1 VRRISIFTVPAEVM
15 KDFQVRDHTHLSTL
29 GDTFQGD
36 VSLNKLLS
44 TRAIAETL
52 EANSLNMRAR
62 NGIEAGVRD

>member
-36 VSLNKLLS
+36 VALNKLLS
-44 TRAIAETL
+44 TRATDETL
-52 EANSLNMRAR
+52 QANNLNMRAR
-62 NGIEAGVRD
+62 NGIEAAIRD